1 LSDELKTKNVNA
13 KFYLKTRPPTKLITE
28 ITKAPFSMN
37 KDPRNMP
44 KIDHPNPIKLAKTD

>member
-1 LSDELKTKNVNA
+1 LSDELKTKNVDA
-13 KFYLKTRPPTKLITE
+13 KFYLKTRPPTKLMTE

-44 KIDHPNPIKLAKTD
+44 KMDHPNPIKLAITD